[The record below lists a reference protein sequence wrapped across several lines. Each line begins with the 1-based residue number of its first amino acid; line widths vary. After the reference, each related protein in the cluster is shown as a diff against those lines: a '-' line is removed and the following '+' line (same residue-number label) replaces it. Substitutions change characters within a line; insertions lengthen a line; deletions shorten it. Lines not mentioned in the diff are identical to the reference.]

1 MLNHK
6 NEFLN
11 FNHQKLIIIWFYGK
25 RTHASNPVLWWE
37 AWIIPTWTHVPF
49 KLQPLKKKLSSSHNS
64 ACTIK
69 KQSTMDHVMK
79 SDKNKIYNLKWAVKI
94 IWLQVPFSHHD
105 LGPEVYWLKWIS
117 TNGISIRW
125 KQVVYNDYYIN
136 Q

>member
-1 MLNHK
+1 
-6 NEFLN
+6 
-11 FNHQKLIIIWFYGK
+11 
-25 RTHASNPVLWWE
+25 
-37 AWIIPTWTHVPF
+37 
-49 KLQPLKKKLSSSHNS
+49 
-64 ACTIK
+64 
-69 KQSTMDHVMK
+69 MDHVMK

-94 IWLQVPFSHHD
+94 IWLQVLFSHHD